1 MITSAHFSAIAFPQI
16 DPVMLSLGPLQVHWY
31 GVAYIVGILFALWY
45 SKRLVSSPSLWSG
58 EAPLKTTDL
67 DDFLMWAVIGIILGG
82 RLGYVLFYD
91 LASYIQDPTQIAM
104 LWKGGMSF
112 HGGLAG
118 CILAMILFARSR
130 GFSVFHLFDIIGPSA
145 TIGLFL
151 GRIANFI
158 NQELFGKPT
167 DLPWGVVFP
176 ITGDNIPR
184 HPSQLYEGLL
194 EGLILF
200 LILRVLTHHFL
211 KLKQPGFVAG
221 AFLAGYAIAR
231 ILVEFVRLPDEHIG
245 YLAGGWLTMGM
256 VLSLPIFLI
265 GIWSMVSSMSRAKS
279 SIQQQTK

>member
-1 MITSAHFSAIAFPQI
+1 MLTHIPFSAIAFPNI
-16 DPVMLSLGPLQVHWY
+16 DPVMLSLGPLQIHWY

-45 SKRLVSSPSLWSG
+45 AKRLVSTPSLWSG
-58 EAPLKTTDL
+58 DAPIKPVDL

-91 LASYIQDPTQIAM
+91 FASYIENPLQIAM

-112 HGGLAG
+112 HGGLGG

-145 TIGLFL
+145 TIGVFL

-167 DLPWGVVFP
+167 DLPWGVIFP
-176 ITGDNIPR
+176 ITGDDIAR
-184 HPSQLYEGLL
+184 HPSQLYEGIL
-194 EGLILF
+194 EGLVLF
-200 LILRVLTHHFL
+200 FVLRLLTHRFF

-231 ILVEFVRLPDEHIG
+231 IMVESVRLPDEQIG
-245 YLAGGWLTMGM
+245 YLAGNWLTMGM
-256 VLSLPIFLI
+256 VLSLPILII
-265 GIWSMVSSMSRAKS
+265 GIWSMVSSKTRTS
-279 SIQQQTK
+279 STSVQT